1 MRGAADPT
9 DANAGEPVTEAAEVV
24 DRDGQRAPMRVVVL
38 GVAGSGKS
46 SVGRRLAERLGTEF
60 VDGDS
65 LHSEA
70 NVAKMA
76 AGTPLVDADR
86 WPWLTANREVLRR
99 SDRIVLACSGLRRD
113 YRDHLRGGGDV
124 RFVYLDL
131 DPATA
136 EERAASRRD
145 HFMGSNMIASQF
157 ETLERPSADE
167 RDVLIVDATAEID
180 TVVRRTLAALDAN
193 RP

>member
-1 MRGAADPT
+1 MDDPT
-9 DANAGEPVTEAAEVV
+9 DANAGEPVTEVA
-24 DRDGQRAPMRVVVL
+24 DRDGHVPPLRVVVL

-46 SVGRRLAERLGTEF
+46 SVGRRLAEHLGTEF

-65 LHSEA
+65 LHSAA

-86 WPWLTANREVLRR
+86 WPWLTENREVLRR
-99 SDRIVLACSGLRRD
+99 SDRIVLACSGLRRE
-113 YRDHLRGGGDV
+113 YRDLLRGGGDV

-145 HFMGSNMIASQF
+145 HYMGSNMIASQF

-180 TVVRRTLAALDAN
+180 TVVRHTLAALDAN

>member
-1 MRGAADPT
+1 MGGADEPT
-9 DANAGEPVTEAAEVV
+9 DADAGGPPL
-24 DRDGQRAPMRVVVL
+24 RIVVL

-46 SVGRRLAERLGTEF
+46 SVGRRLAERLGIEF

-76 AGTPLVDADR
+76 AGIPLVDADR
-86 WPWLTANREVLRR
+86 WPWLTENREVLRR

-113 YRDHLRGGGDV
+113 YRDLLRGGGDV

-136 EERAASRRD
+136 EERASSRHD

-157 ETLERPSADE
+157 ETLERPAADE
-167 RDVLIVDATAEID
+167 RDVLIVDATADID
-180 TVVRRTLAALDAN
+180 TVVGAVLSALADVD
-193 RP
+193 R